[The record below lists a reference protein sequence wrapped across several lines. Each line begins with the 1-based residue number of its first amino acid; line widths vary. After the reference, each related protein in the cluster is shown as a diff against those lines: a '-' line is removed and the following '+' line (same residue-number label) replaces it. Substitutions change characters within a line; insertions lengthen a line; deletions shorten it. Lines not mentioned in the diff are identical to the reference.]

1 MSEEILSVLADS
13 PFLRALP
20 DKAAQRLAGT
30 ATVRT
35 FEPGDVIVEEGST
48 DAMTMWIIID
58 GEIEVRKGDHV
69 ITTMGKGA
77 HIGEMALFADSGSPR
92 TAGIV
97 AKTRTR
103 AFRIP
108 SWDLI
113 PLVEAH
119 PEVAMAVIRDL
130 ARRLQKTT
138 AQLG

>member
-1 MSEEILSVLADS
+1 MSEEILTVLADS
-13 PFLRALP
+13 PFLSALP
-20 DKAAQRLAGT
+20 DKAASRLAST

-35 FEPGDVIVEEGST
+35 FEPGDVIVAEGST
-48 DAMTMWIIID
+48 EAMTMWLVLE
-58 GEIEVRKGDHV
+58 GEVEVRKTGTLV
-69 ITTMGKGA
+69 ATMGKGA

-92 TAGIV
+92 TASVV

-113 PLVEAH
+113 PLVKEH

-130 ARRLQKTT
+130 ARRLERTT
-138 AQLG
+138 AQLD

>member
-1 MSEEILSVLADS
+1 MSDEILNVLADS
-13 PFLRALP
+13 PFLSALP

-30 ATVRT
+30 ATIRT
-35 FEPGDVIVEEGST
+35 FEPGAVIVEENST
-48 DAMTMWIIID
+48 DAMTMWIVID
-58 GEIEVRKGDHV
+58 GEVEVRKGEKV
-69 ITTMGKGA
+69 VTTMGRGA

-119 PEVAMAVIRDL
+119 PKVAMAVIRDL
-130 ARRLQKTT
+130 ARRLQNTT